1 MIRQIK
7 DFTVKIVAG
16 ANVAVIIV
24 MFIVGFADYVNP
36 ERYPLLSTAGL
47 AFPFFLIV
55 NLAFL
60 VFWAVF
66 RLRMV
71 IIPVLGYLVC
81 YVPISIY
88 MPVNMK
94 RDVPKDCIKVMTW
107 NVQAYSGEPRY
118 DDAFEMIFGYI
129 KKQNADIVCVQE
141 DLGGWRDSRARFDSL
156 YAYSDTS
163 FVSNSSGTNAVGI
176 YSRYPIVR
184 REKIDYVSAANLS
197 VAYYL
202 KRQRDTLLVIVN
214 HFETTHLSRTDRKRY
229 KEMMKGKMGKDT
241 MREESKKLLHTLA
254 ESNKLRAPQAR
265 AVHEYVE
272 SHRQYPIIVCGDFN
286 DNPISY
292 TRRMVAKGLTDC
304 YVESGRGVGLS
315 YNQKGF
321 FVRIDNIL
329 CSDNFEPYNC
339 YVDNKIDASDH
350 YPMICWLKFDK
361 KH

>member
-24 MFIVGFADYVNP
+24 MFLVGFADYVNP

-55 NLAFL
+55 NLAFI
-60 VFWAVF
+60 VFWVVF

-71 IIPVLGYLVC
+71 IIPVLGYLAC

-88 MPVNMK
+88 LPVNM
-94 RDVPKDCIKVMTW
+94 RCDLPENCIKVMTW
-107 NVQAYSGEPRY
+107 NIQAYSGEPRY
-118 DDAFEMIFGYI
+118 DDAFDMIFDYI
-129 KKQNADIVCVQE
+129 RDSDADIVCLQE
-141 DLGGWRDSRARFDSL
+141 DAGISSERRMRLDSL
-156 YAYSDTS
+156 YAYTDTCI
-163 FVSNSSGTNAVGI
+163 VSNPKGTNGMGI
-176 YSRYPIVR
+176 YSRYPILR
-184 REKIDYVSAANLS
+184 REKIDYPSDANLS
-197 VAYYL
+197 MAYYL
-202 KRQRDTLLVIVN
+202 KRQGDTLLVIVN
-214 HFETTHLSRTDRKRY
+214 HFETTHLSRSDRKKY
-229 KEMMKGKMGKDT
+229 KEMMKGNLGKDT
-241 MREESKKLLHTLA
+241 MREESKRLLHTLA

-272 SHRQYPIIVCGDFN
+272 SHRQYPIILCGDFN

-339 YVDNKIDASDH
+339 YVDDKIDASDH

>member
-24 MFIVGFADYVNP
+24 MFLVGFADYVNP
-36 ERYPLLSTAGL
+36 ERYPMLSTAGL

-55 NLAFL
+55 NLAFI

-71 IIPVLGYLVC
+71 IIPVLGYLAC

-88 MPVNMK
+88 LPVNMR
-94 RDVPKDCIKVMTW
+94 RDLPEKCIKVMTW

-118 DDAFEMIFGYI
+118 DDAFDMIFDYI
-129 KKQNADIVCVQE
+129 RDSDADIVCLQE
-141 DLGGWRDSRARFDSL
+141 DAGISSERRMRLDSL
-156 YAYSDTS
+156 YAYTDTCI
-163 FVSNSSGTNAVGI
+163 VSNPKGTNGMGI
-176 YSRYPIVR
+176 YSRYPILR
-184 REKIDYVSAANLS
+184 REKIDYPSDANLS
-197 VAYYL
+197 MAYYL
-202 KRQRDTLLVIVN
+202 KRQGDTLLVIVN
-214 HFETTHLSRTDRKRY
+214 HFETTHLSRSDRKKY
-229 KEMMKGKMGKDT
+229 KEMMKGNLGKDT
-241 MREESKKLLHTLA
+241 MREESKRLLHTLA

-329 CSDNFEPYNC
+329 CSDHFEPYNC

>member
-24 MFIVGFADYVNP
+24 MFLVGFADYVNP
-36 ERYPLLSTAGL
+36 ERYPMLSTAGL

-55 NLAFL
+55 NLAFI

-88 MPVNMK
+88 LPVNMR
-94 RDVPKDCIKVMTW
+94 RDLPEKCIKVMTW

-118 DDAFEMIFGYI
+118 DDAFDMIFDYI
-129 KKQNADIVCVQE
+129 RDSDADIVCLQE
-141 DLGGWRDSRARFDSL
+141 DAGISSERRMRLDSL
-156 YAYSDTS
+156 YAYTDTCI
-163 FVSNSSGTNAVGI
+163 VSNPKGTNGMGI
-176 YSRYPIVR
+176 YSRYPILR
-184 REKIDYVSAANLS
+184 REKIDYPSDANLS
-197 VAYYL
+197 MAYYL
-202 KRQRDTLLVIVN
+202 KRQGDTLLVIVN
-214 HFETTHLSRTDRKRY
+214 HFETTHLSRSDRKKY
-229 KEMMKGKMGKDT
+229 KEMMKGNLGKDT
-241 MREESKKLLHTLA
+241 MREESKRLLHTLA

-292 TRRMVAKGLTDC
+292 TRRMVAKNLTDC

-339 YVDNKIDASDH
+339 YVDDKIDASDH